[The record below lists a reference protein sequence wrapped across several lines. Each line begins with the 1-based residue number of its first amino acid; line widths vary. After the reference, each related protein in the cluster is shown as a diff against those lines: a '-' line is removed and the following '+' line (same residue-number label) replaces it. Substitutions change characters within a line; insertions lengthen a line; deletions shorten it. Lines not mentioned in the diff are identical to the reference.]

1 MALQTINIAD
11 KETLDAIYNKMDGIN
26 NKLDNIEFID
36 DGIVKG
42 DNIGIV
48 GRYIK
53 DSRSNVTSLI
63 INYKNN
69 LYALIDNKMYK
80 FDGER
85 FIFHTLLP
93 TEGLKYWTVHN
104 GEIHGLTGNNHIK
117 YDGTKWSIISSS
129 TGLNTA
135 MNYSHSKS
143 SGLLSYNGKIY
154 FIAKNTS
161 TSGTY
166 NGYLW
171 YYTWDG
177 STWTTVYNGYASG
190 GTAYFPND
198 KDGTYSINSL
208 NGLTVY
214 NGYIY
219 YTTTTGDSTNGYTTK
234 MYRFNGSSSTLVYS
248 PCPVTMDSSTVV
260 YNNKLWVTNG
270 LSGLIFSYDGNTFT
284 TYGSSVEVDVPYYS
298 VIGYYNSKLIL
309 LYRTTAYSEFDPS
322 TNKFTNY
329 GLSENLTYE
338 SGRPKYGPCAVECD
352 DGIYFVPYSSSGTS
366 KFYHVSKDGILSSA
380 PSLPNTFDF
389 TLSKLVYTGTY
400 LFYVYSKYIYVLN
413 STSWKLIYTADNSI
427 SINTVVY
434 QNEKLYFATDSM
446 LYECSYDG
454 STATV
459 IEKIHVPYASDISLF
474 SLDNKIYHQ
483 KGSCYYDGNDWVEC
497 EISSSISDTSKELIE
512 CNGFLHDIRTYKYG
526 VSSSG
531 SDNKT
536 HYVYDKYF
544 NKYEMD
550 NIPITGDY
558 GTPCKLGDKIALLY
572 NDKCYEIDTE
582 IVYAKKAILEA
593 GTIIVFQDDK
603 KHLVKPLLNCEK
615 LPDGNLKVLETGLV
629 RFGSLYISE
638 IGTINIQKS

>member
-53 DSRSNVTSLI
+53 DSSSSVTSLI

-93 TEGLKYWTVHN
+93 MASLKVWTVHN
-104 GEIHGLTGNNHIK
+104 GEIHGLTGDNHIK

-129 TGLNTA
+129 TGLNNA
-135 MNYSHSKS
+135 MQYSDRGST
-143 SGLLSYNGKIY
+143 GLLSYNGKLY
-154 FIAKNTS
+154 LIAKNTS

-177 STWTTVYNGYASG
+177 STWTSVYYGFAADSG
-190 GTAYFPND
+190 GTAYFPNGG
-198 KDGTYSINSL
+198 DGTYSINSL
-208 NGLTVY
+208 DGLTVY

-219 YTTTTGDSTNGYTTK
+219 YTTTTGNNTNGYTTK

-248 PCPVTMDSSTVV
+248 PCPESMHSSTVV
-260 YNNKLWVTNG
+260 YNNKLWFTNARHG
-270 LSGLIFSYDGNTFT
+270 QIFSFDGNTFT
-284 TYGSSVEVDVPYYS
+284 TYGNGLIVDVPYYS
-298 VIGYYNSKLIL
+298 VISYYNSKIIL
-309 LYRTTAYSEFDPS
+309 LYRSTAYSEFDPS

-329 GLSENLTYE
+329 GLSENLIYNGSIT
-338 SGRPKYGPCAVECD
+338 RYGPWPVECD
-352 DGIYFVPYSSSGTS
+352 DGIYFVPYSTVETTN
-366 KFYHVSKDGILSSA
+366 FYHVSKDGIMSSA
-380 PSLPNTFDF
+380 PSLPNAFDF
-389 TLSKLVYTGTY
+389 SIAKLVWSGTY
-400 LFYVYSKYIYVLN
+400 LFYIKDKYIYVLN
-413 STSWKLIYTADNSI
+413 STSWKLIYTADSPI
-427 SINTVVY
+427 TINTVVY
-434 QNEKLYFATDSM
+434 QNKKLYFAANFM

-497 EISSSISDTSKELIE
+497 TIPSSFISSTSSELIE
-512 CNGFLHDIRTYKYG
+512 CNGFLHDIDT
-526 VSSSG
+526 VSSSNNG
-531 SDNKT
+531 DKT
-536 HYVYDKYF
+536 LHYVYDKYF
-544 NKYEMD
+544 NKYKMD
-550 NIPITGDY
+550 DIAIRG
-558 GTPCKLGDKIALLY
+558 GIQCKLGDKIALLY
-572 NDKCYEIDTE
+572 NNKCYEIDTE